1 MNNIKYYICTYDDY
15 EDTGQFTRNPAK
27 MNRKGQMIKGKW
39 KTKKLSKAHTVGHE
53 RKSLDGTKFITWCD
67 TDIKGQGMFKWMTG
81 NEPEF
86 THAEILEE
94 LKGPEW
100 FDPEA
105 VLHT

>member
-1 MNNIKYYICTYDDY
+1 MTFFICEYKDYYFSRKNGKMKYKKI
-15 EDTGQFTRNPAK
+15 F
-27 MNRKGQMIKGKW
+27 KG
-39 KTKKLSKAHTVGHE
+39 HTLGHE
-53 RKSLDGTKFITWCD
+53 RVSLNGEKFIARGDKKDMTWL
-67 TDIKGQGMFKWMTG
+67 KGY
-81 NEPEF
+81 EPEF